1 MRFEE
6 VDDEKELITIPASR
20 MKSKREHYIPLTF
33 QMKKVIQ
40 RMKEINGHQEYVFY
54 SPRGTK
60 NEFISKASPNTHIK
74 RLGYGGKLT
83 AHGIRATISTA
94 ANETLGFSKEIIQR
108 QLAHAIGDE
117 TSRSYLHAEFFQ
129 ERREFLD
136 AWGSALIELG
146 LII

>member
-1 MRFEE
+1 M
-6 VDDEKELITIPASR
+6 LPA
-20 MKSKREHYIPLTF
+20 
-33 QMKKVIQ
+33 
-40 RMKEINGHQEYVFY
+40 
-54 SPRGTK
+54 
-60 NEFISKASPNTHIK
+60 
-74 RLGYGGKLT
+74 RLELT

-94 ANETLGFSKEIIQR
+94 ANETLAFSKEIIQR
-108 QLAHAIGDE
+108 QLAQAIGDE